1 MQTFPTARHGYQ
13 RAAVDQ
19 FTAEVHSRLAR
30 LQLAHD
36 ALAAD
41 NRRLGA
47 ALDDAWS
54 VSERLR
60 TAGVDARGQEILDA
74 AREQAADLLAAAHRE
89 AEVVTERARQ
99 EAAWQKRQLRAE
111 RSELAQQQSA
121 LRQRLVSL
129 RALALD
135 SARQFPEPPELTFAE
150 VSGGRT
156 EPGSEHHA

>member
-19 FTAEVHSRLAR
+19 FAAEVSSRLAR

-74 AREQAADLLAAAHRE
+74 AREQAAELLASAQRE
-89 AEVVTERARQ
+89 AEVVSERARQ

-150 VSGGRT
+150 VSGGRS
-156 EPGSEHHA
+156 EPTAEHHA

>member
-19 FTAEVHSRLAR
+19 FTAEIHARLAR

-41 NRRLGA
+41 NRRLSA
-47 ALDDAWS
+47 AMDDAWS
-54 VSERLR
+54 TAERLR
-60 TAGVDARGQEILDA
+60 TAGVDARGQEILDS
-74 AREQAADLLAAAHRE
+74 ARQQAADLLAAAQRE
-89 AEVVTERARQ
+89 AEVVSERARQ

-111 RSELAQQQSA
+111 RAELAQQQSA

-135 SARQFPEPPELTFAE
+135 SAQQFPEPPELTFAE
-150 VSGGRT
+150 VSGSRA
-156 EPGSEHHA
+156 EPVSEPHG

>member
-1 MQTFPTARHGYQ
+1 MQTFPTTRQGYQ

-19 FTAEVHSRLAR
+19 FIAEIEGRLAR

-41 NRRLGA
+41 NRRLSA

-60 TAGVDARGQEILDA
+60 SAGVDARGQEILDA
-74 AREQAADLLAAAHRE
+74 ARQQAADLLASAHRE
-89 AEVVTERARQ
+89 AEVVSERARQ

-111 RSELAQQQSA
+111 RSELAQQQAA
-121 LRQRLVSL
+121 LRERLVSL

-135 SARQFPEPPELTFAE
+135 SAQQFPEPPELTFAE
-150 VSGGRT
+150 VSGGRP
-156 EPGSEHHA
+156 EQASERHV